1 MIRGVP
7 TAEGDAGCIINI
19 ASVRAFHTEANW
31 EAYSASKGGILG
43 LTRAVALSLGPRRVR
58 VNAISPGWIEVGD
71 WKRSDKA
78 ETPQHTD
85 RERKLHPVGRI
96 RVPQDIAGAC
106 WYSPNTP
113 ASPQAPTW

>member
-19 ASVRAFHTEANW
+19 ASVRAFHTEPNW